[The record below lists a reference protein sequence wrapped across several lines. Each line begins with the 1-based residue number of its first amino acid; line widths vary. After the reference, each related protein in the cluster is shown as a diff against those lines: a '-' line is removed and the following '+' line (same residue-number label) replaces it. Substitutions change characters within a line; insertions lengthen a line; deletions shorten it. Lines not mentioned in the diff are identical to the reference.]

1 MAAVQARA
9 VSSAAATTAG
19 QVSDPPRSST
29 GGDHPAAADTATD
42 AGPVKSRSAA
52 PADRPRGRVS
62 ARASARASGR
72 WYRLS
77 GLIAAVL
84 ILVTGGA
91 LIYTQ
96 LAASARGEATGR
108 QTPKAVTALE
118 ARLRIQAAAW
128 VVSQVSPNSRISC
141 DSVMCGALVV
151 QGVRPADLVELGSGS
166 ANSPLSSDVILA
178 TAALRTALGNR
189 LDAAYAPGILASF
202 GSGSSRIDVRVV
214 ARHGAAAYL
223 AALKADVM
231 ARKSSAGT
239 LLDSPRITVSG
250 TARSQL
256 AAGQV
261 DTRLQLAIS
270 GLATLHPVYIV
281 SFADSGP
288 GASPGMP
295 LRSADLAESATAG
308 TFDSSLARSMLAFLR
323 GASLQHHPASAA
335 TASVSGRTVLRITFA
350 APSPLGLLNPASGR

>member
-1 MAAVQARA
+1 M
-9 VSSAAATTAG
+9 
-19 QVSDPPRSST
+19 
-29 GGDHPAAADTATD
+29 
-42 AGPVKSRSAA
+42 
-52 PADRPRGRVS
+52 
-62 ARASARASGR
+62 
-72 WYRLS
+72 
-77 GLIAAVL
+77 
-84 ILVTGGA
+84 
-91 LIYTQ
+91 YTQ
-96 LAASARGEATGR
+96 LSGSASGEAAGR
-108 QTPKAVTALE
+108 QTPKAGTAIE
-118 ARLRIQAAAW
+118 ASLRAQAAAW
-128 VVSQVSPNSRISC
+128 VVSQLSPDSRISC
-141 DSVMCGALVV
+141 DSVMCAALVV

-166 ANSPLSSDVILA
+166 ASSPLGSDVILA
-178 TAALRTALGNR
+178 TAVLRAELGNR

-308 TFDSSLARSMLAFLR
+308 TFGSSLARSMQAFLR

-335 TASVSGRTVLRITFA
+335 TASVHGRTVLRIEFA
-350 APSPLGLLNPASGR
+350 APSPLGLLNPAGAR